1 MDRNE
6 LRDRLKPMLQQYLQE
21 KGLPTDKPFRCV
33 NPAHEDKHPSMSY
46 YSVNNTCRCFACGA
60 VYDVFDL
67 IQQDYD
73 CGYVQS
79 VEIANKKYGDMM
91 DSRSVDKTK
100 TTQKTQST
108 VKPKITIKKE
118 EKSYSLLNKEA
129 VKIEGGFRMDYS
141 SDYKKWGEN
150 LTQTDYL
157 IKRGISMETAR
168 KHNIGYDPDYQAK
181 IEDADGN
188 RTVKGAIVIPTSD
201 ESYIVRPTTDDSGIM
216 CKYRKK
222 GATHIFNG
230 GILTKTSDPVFVTEG
245 EIDAMSIEEIGYP
258 AVALGGVNNVNMFVE
273 HLKAKNI
280 KCELILAMDNDE
292 AGRKATS
299 ELAAKLD
306 DIGIKYS
313 VAAYYDDDHLYKDPN
328 EALVKDRDYLNKSF
342 ENYYCLSGDDVKK
355 AKDRL
360 HQKST
365 VPNIDDFIKIV
376 KGKKIKSIPTGFKG
390 LDKVSGGGLRCGTY
404 VLGAIS
410 SCGKTTFA
418 QQMASQIAAS
428 GVRVLYF
435 GFEMNVKEL
444 ISKNVARIIQLNR
457 LKNGIKSTSPI
468 TAGEMLYDGDYKKH
482 GPDEEKEIDDAI
494 KLYRE
499 SIASNLSIISRTP
512 GINGRMSVDDI
523 RNEVMDQMKALRTVY
538 GDDAKMVVMIDYLQ
552 LVAPQNDRSTDKM
565 AIDYNIASIESIAQ
579 EFGIPIVIISSLNRC
594 GYDKSVGMD
603 SYKESG
609 NIEYSADQL
618 WGLQYSGVEEKGFD
632 LAAAKKATPRKVE
645 ITILKQRLGPIGEKI
660 EFDYYPACDLFLD
673 RSMAEVTDE
682 SEDFDFD
689 DDFD

>member
-1 MDRNE
+1 
-6 LRDRLKPMLQQYLQE
+6 MLFLCE
-21 KGLPTDKPFRCV
+21 
-33 NPAHEDKHPSMSY
+33 H
-46 YSVNNTCRCFACGA
+46 
-60 VYDVFDL
+60 
-67 IQQDYD
+67 
-73 CGYVQS
+73 
-79 VEIANKKYGDMM
+79 
-91 DSRSVDKTK
+91 
-100 TTQKTQST
+100 
-108 VKPKITIKKE
+108 
-118 EKSYSLLNKEA
+118 
-129 VKIEGGFRMDYS
+129 
-141 SDYKKWGEN
+141 
-150 LTQTDYL
+150 
-157 IKRGISMETAR
+157 
-168 KHNIGYDPDYQAK
+168 
-181 IEDADGN
+181 
-188 RTVKGAIVIPTSD
+188 
-201 ESYIVRPTTDDSGIM
+201 
-216 CKYRKK
+216 
-222 GATHIFNG
+222 
-230 GILTKTSDPVFVTEG
+230 
-245 EIDAMSIEEIGYP
+245 
-258 AVALGGVNNVNMFVE
+258 AL
-273 HLKAKNI
+273 
-280 KCELILAMDNDE
+280 
-292 AGRKATS
+292 
-299 ELAAKLD
+299 
-306 DIGIKYS
+306 
-313 VAAYYDDDHLYKDPN
+313 
-328 EALVKDRDYLNKSF
+328 
-342 ENYYCLSGDDVKK
+342 KK

-444 ISKNVARIIQLNR
+444 ISKNIARIIQLNR
-457 LKNGIKSTSPI
+457 LNNGIKSTSPI

-494 KLYRE
+494 KIYRE
-499 SIASNLSIISRTP
+499 SIAPNLSIISRTP

-594 GYDKSVGMD
+594 GYDKSVALD